1 MRRQVRN
8 DRFAKIA
15 NVAFAIRLSS
25 LFPGRID
32 CWQQHGGQDPNDG
45 NDHQQFDKRKTRLA
59 VRYHGMLP
67 LHGTGEPRVEALL
80 QAAQPTNRS
89 TRLETYDSP
98 VQLNQETVDNTN
110 ETGYRL

>member
-1 MRRQVRN
+1 MRCQVRN
-8 DRFAKIA
+8 DGFAQIA
-15 NVAFAIRLSS
+15 NIAFAIRLPS
-25 LFPGRID
+25 LLPGRID
-32 CWQQHGGQDPNDG
+32 SWQQHGSQNPNDG

-59 VRYHGMLP
+59 VRYHEILP
-67 LHGTGEPRVEALL
+67 LNGTDEPRVEALL